1 MQLIIKYIFNM
12 LWSRREIAALL
23 QPKIISAFKNRLQMC
38 CKCDSKNAFGSKV
51 WWGKSLNS

>member
-1 MQLIIKYIFNM
+1 MQLILIIFFYM
-12 LWSRREIAALL
+12 LWSGREIAALL